1 MVAKRYAI
9 EHQELV
15 ADPDAVAVLP
25 RLVWDYGEPFADPI
39 RDADLLPLQGGAS
52 NGDRRT

>member
-1 MVAKRYAI
+1 MVAQRYAM

-15 ADPDAVAVLP
+15 AEPDAVAVLP
-25 RLVWDYGEPFADPI
+25 RLVRHYGEPFAGPI
-39 RDADLLPLQGGAS
+39 RDADLLPLPGGAS